1 MTVDLSTFPRPPHHL
16 HWGPC
21 AQELPEKETSQEKGR
36 AQGKEG
42 KGKNL

>member
-42 KGKNL
+42 EGKNL